1 MDLSYKAEER
11 DRKTHGRTGDRKFSI
26 KFSYNL
32 LEGDSWSNSGG
43 IILGMFP
50 ALVVFKHHLAILGLA
65 RNADLYPRFDSDDFF
80 NLSPVLLQGTAVSL
94 ELDLLLWLLWHLLA
108 TPMSLLVFGSKDC

>member
-50 ALVVFKHHLAILGLA
+50 ALVVFKHHLAILGVA

-80 NLSPVLLQGTAVSL
+80 NLSPVLLQGRYCCVIGVGSAPLASL
-94 ELDLLLWLLWHLLA
+94 A
-108 TPMSLLVFGSKDC
+108 SFGYSYEFAGFWV